1 MCGIAGYVSENKIES
16 AVLKAMTERI
26 AHRGPDGEGFFMDN
40 KCGLGHRRLAIID
53 LRTGDQPIYNEDKT
67 VVVVFNGEIYNFR
80 QLRQELE
87 EKGHRFQTQTDTE
100 VLVHGYEEWAGALT
114 EKLRGMY
121 AFAIWDAAEESLFL
135 ARDKWGIKPLYYYQ
149 TDHSLLFASEIKAF
163 LDHPD
168 FQRQLNEEILAAYLC
183 FNSVPTEETL
193 FKNVFRLEPG
203 HRMMYQAGKIT
214 IEKFFEL
221 DLMPFAEN
229 ANAAED
235 AKSANSID
243 EPIKTES
250 NTYDPEA
257 AARKIR
263 AAMEDSVKAH
273 GFADVEIGGFLSSG
287 IDSSYLVSLAKP
299 DKTFTV
305 GYDDPKYDEISYAKD
320 LTEKLHIKN
329 FSRTITKEDYIKAFP
344 DIIYHMDEPLA
355 DPSAIALY
363 FVAETA
369 ARQVKV
375 VTSGEGADEL
385 FGGYLTYREEID
397 QQGYMKI
404 PFPLR
409 RAASAIA
416 GLFPEFPGRNF
427 IYRRGKRL
435 EEYYI
440 GLGRVFEDK
449 EAVSILKNKMQITT
463 REILK
468 PYYKAHAKDSNLVKR
483 QIIDYYFW
491 LVRDFLHAV
500 DRNTMMFGLEARTP
514 FLDDAVYDVAR
525 TLPQEAKINKTTTK
539 PALRLAASE
548 VIPNEAY
555 KKKKLGFPVPLREWI
570 REEDMYKEIKK
581 AFNSPAAERFFE
593 IPKINRLLEQHKNGK
608 KDCYKKVW
616 TIYTFLVWYERFFN
630 E

>member
-1 MCGIAGYVSENKIES
+1 MCGIAGYVSENKIEP

-26 AHRGPDGEGFFMDN
+26 AHRGPDGEGFFVDD

-53 LRTGDQPIYNEDKT
+53 LKTGDQPIYNEDKT
-67 VVVVFNGEIYNFR
+67 IVVVFNGEIYNF
-80 QLRQELE
+80 QTLRQELE

-100 VLVHGYEEWAGALT
+100 VLVHGYEEWGGALT

-121 AFAIWDAAEESLFL
+121 AFAIWDTVKESLFL

-168 FQRQLNEEILAAYLC
+168 FQKQLNEEILAAYLC

-221 DLMPFAEN
+221 DLDD
-229 ANAAED
+229 AA
-235 AKSANSID
+235 ASK
-243 EPIKTES
+243 
-250 NTYDPEA
+250 TYDPETA
-257 AARKIR
+257 AQKIR

-320 LTEKLHIKN
+320 LAEKLQIKN

-344 DIIYHMDEPLA
+344 DIVYHMDEPLA

-369 ARQVKV
+369 AKQVKV

-427 IYRRGKRL
+427 IYRRGKKL

-449 EAVSILKNKMQITT
+449 EAVSILKNKTQIST

-468 PYYKAHAKDSNLVKR
+468 PYYKAHAKDANLVKR

-514 FLDDAVYDVAR
+514 FLDDAVYSVAR

-539 PALRLAASE
+539 PALRLAASK

-570 REEDMYKEIKK
+570 REEDLYQEIKR
-581 AFNSPAAERFFE
+581 AFNSPAAAHFFDVS
-593 IPKINRLLEQHKNGK
+593 KINRLLEQHKSGK

-616 TIYTFLVWYERFFN
+616 TIYTFLVWYEQFF

>member
-1 MCGIAGYVSENKIES
+1 MCGIAGYVSENKIEP

-26 AHRGPDGEGFFMDN
+26 AHRGPDGEGFFVDD

-53 LRTGDQPIYNEDKT
+53 LKTGDQPIYNEDKT
-67 VVVVFNGEIYNFR
+67 IVVVFNGEIYNF
-80 QLRQELE
+80 QTLRQELE
-87 EKGHRFQTQTDTE
+87 KKGHRFQTQTDTE
-100 VLVHGYEEWAGALT
+100 VLVHGYEEWGGALT

-121 AFAIWDAAEESLFL
+121 AFAIWDTVKESLFL

-168 FQRQLNEEILAAYLC
+168 FQKQLNEEILAAYLC

-203 HRMMYQAGKIT
+203 HRMMYRAGKIT

-221 DLMPFAEN
+221 DLDD
-229 ANAAED
+229 AA
-235 AKSANSID
+235 AGK
-243 EPIKTES
+243 
-250 NTYDPEA
+250 TYDPEA
-257 AARKIR
+257 AAQEIR

-320 LTEKLHIKN
+320 LAEKLRIKN

-344 DIIYHMDEPLA
+344 DIVYHMDEPLA

-369 ARQVKV
+369 AKQVKV

-409 RAASAIA
+409 RAASAVA

-427 IYRRGKRL
+427 IYRRGKKL

-449 EAVSILKNKMQITT
+449 EAVSILKNKTQIST

-539 PALRLAASE
+539 PALRLAASK

-570 REEDMYKEIKK
+570 REEDLYKEIKR
-581 AFNSPAAERFFE
+581 AFNSPAAARFFDVS
-593 IPKINRLLEQHKNGK
+593 KINRLLEQHKSGK

-616 TIYTFLVWYERFFN
+616 TIYTFLVWYEQFFA

>member
-1 MCGIAGYVSENKIES
+1 MCGIAGYVSENKIEP

-26 AHRGPDGEGFFMDN
+26 AHRGPDGEGFFVDD

-53 LRTGDQPIYNEDKT
+53 LKTGDQPIYNEDKT
-67 VVVVFNGEIYNFR
+67 IVVVFNGEIYNF
-80 QLRQELE
+80 QTLRQELE

-100 VLVHGYEEWAGALT
+100 VLVHGYEEWGGALT

-121 AFAIWDAAEESLFL
+121 AFAIWDTVKESLFL

-168 FQRQLNEEILAAYLC
+168 FQKQLNEEILAAYLC

-221 DLMPFAEN
+221 DLDD
-229 ANAAED
+229 AA
-235 AKSANSID
+235 ASK
-243 EPIKTES
+243 
-250 NTYDPEA
+250 TYDPETA
-257 AARKIR
+257 AQEIR
-263 AAMEDSVKAH
+263 AAMEDSVEAH

-320 LTEKLHIKN
+320 LAEKLQIKN

-344 DIIYHMDEPLA
+344 DIVYHMDEPLA

-369 ARQVKV
+369 AKQVKV

-427 IYRRGKRL
+427 IYRRGKKL

-449 EAVSILKNKMQITT
+449 EAVSILKNKTQIST

-514 FLDDAVYDVAR
+514 FLDDAVYSVAR

-539 PALRLAASE
+539 PALRLAASK

-570 REEDMYKEIKK
+570 REEDLYQEIKRT
-581 AFNSPAAERFFE
+581 FNSPAAAHFFDVS
-593 IPKINRLLEQHKNGK
+593 KINRLLEQHKSDK

-616 TIYTFLVWYERFFN
+616 TIYTFLIWYEQFF

>member
-1 MCGIAGYVSENKIES
+1 MCGIAGYVSENKIEP

-26 AHRGPDGEGFFMDN
+26 AHRGPDGEGFFVDDN
-40 KCGLGHRRLAIID
+40 CGLGHRRLAIID
-53 LRTGDQPIYNEDKT
+53 LKTGDQPIYNEDKT
-67 VVVVFNGEIYNFR
+67 IVVVFNGEIYNF
-80 QLRQELE
+80 QTLRQELE

-100 VLVHGYEEWAGALT
+100 VLVHGYEEWGGALT

-121 AFAIWDAAEESLFL
+121 AFAIWDTQKESLFL

-149 TDHSLLFASEIKAF
+149 TEHSLLFASEIKAF

-168 FQRQLNEEILAAYLC
+168 FQKQLNEEILAAYLC

-221 DLMPFAEN
+221 DLDD
-229 ANAAED
+229 AA
-235 AKSANSID
+235 ASK
-243 EPIKTES
+243 
-250 NTYDPEA
+250 TYDPEA
-257 AARKIR
+257 AAQEIR
-263 AAMEDSVKAH
+263 EAMEDSVKAH

-320 LTEKLHIKN
+320 LAEKLQIKN

-369 ARQVKV
+369 AKQVKV

-409 RAASAIA
+409 RAASVVA

-427 IYRRGKRL
+427 IYRRGRTL

-449 EAVSILKNKMQITT
+449 EAVSILKNKTQIST

-514 FLDDAVYDVAR
+514 FLDDAVYSVAR

-539 PALRLAASE
+539 PALRLAASK

-570 REEDMYKEIKK
+570 REEDLYKEIKR
-581 AFNSPAAERFFE
+581 AFNSPAAACFFDV
-593 IPKINRLLEQHKNGK
+593 PKINRLLEQHKSGK

-616 TIYTFLVWYERFFN
+616 TIYTFLVWYEQFFG

>member
-1 MCGIAGYVSENKIES
+1 MCGIAGYVSENKIEP

-26 AHRGPDGEGFFMDN
+26 AHRGPDGEGFFVDD

-53 LRTGDQPIYNEDKT
+53 LKTGDQPIYNEDKT
-67 VVVVFNGEIYNFR
+67 IVVVFNGEIYNF
-80 QLRQELE
+80 QTLRQELE
-87 EKGHRFQTQTDTE
+87 KKGHRFQTQTDTE
-100 VLVHGYEEWAGALT
+100 VLVHGYEEWGGALT

-121 AFAIWDAAEESLFL
+121 AFAIWDTVKESLFL

-168 FQRQLNEEILAAYLC
+168 FQKQLNEEILAAYLC

-203 HRMMYQAGKIT
+203 HRMMYRAGKIT

-221 DLMPFAEN
+221 DLDD
-229 ANAAED
+229 AA
-235 AKSANSID
+235 AGK
-243 EPIKTES
+243 
-250 NTYDPEA
+250 TYDPKA
-257 AARKIR
+257 AAQEIR

-320 LTEKLHIKN
+320 LAEKLQIKN

-344 DIIYHMDEPLA
+344 DIVYHMDEPLA

-369 ARQVKV
+369 AKQVKV

-409 RAASAIA
+409 RAASAVA

-427 IYRRGKRL
+427 IYRRGKTL

-449 EAVSILKNKMQITT
+449 EAVSILKNKTQISTQ
-463 REILK
+463 EVLK

-539 PALRLAASE
+539 PALRLAASK
-548 VIPNEAY
+548 VVPNEAY

-570 REEDMYKEIKK
+570 REEDLYKEIKK
-581 AFNSPAAERFFE
+581 AFNSPAAARFFDVS
-593 IPKINRLLEQHKNGK
+593 KINRLLEQHKSGK

-616 TIYTFLVWYERFFN
+616 TIYTFLVWYEQFFA

>member
-1 MCGIAGYVSENKIES
+1 MCGIAGYVSENKIEP

-26 AHRGPDGEGFFMDN
+26 AHRGPDGEGFFVDD

-53 LRTGDQPIYNEDKT
+53 LKTGDQPIYNEDKT
-67 VVVVFNGEIYNFR
+67 IVIAFNGEIYNF
-80 QLRQELE
+80 QTLRHELE
-87 EKGHRFQTQTDTE
+87 KKGHRFQTQTDTE
-100 VLVHGYEEWAGALT
+100 VLVHGYEEWGGALT

-121 AFAIWDAAEESLFL
+121 AFAIWDRKKQSLFL

-168 FQRQLNEEILAAYLC
+168 FQKQLNEEVLAAYLC

-203 HRMMYQAGKIT
+203 HRMMYQVGKIT

-221 DLMPFAEN
+221 DLDD
-229 ANAAED
+229 AA
-235 AKSANSID
+235 ASK
-243 EPIKTES
+243 
-250 NTYDPEA
+250 TYDPETTA
-257 AARKIR
+257 QEIR

-320 LTEKLHIKN
+320 LAEKLQIKN

-344 DIIYHMDEPLA
+344 DIVYHMDEPLA

-369 ARQVKV
+369 AKQVKV

-409 RAASAIA
+409 RAASAVA

-427 IYRRGKRL
+427 IYRRGKTL

-449 EAVSILKNKMQITT
+449 EAVSILRNKTQIST

-539 PALRLAASE
+539 PALRLAASK

-570 REEDMYKEIKK
+570 REEDLYKEIKK
-581 AFNSPAAERFFE
+581 AFNSPAAARFFDVS
-593 IPKINRLLEQHKNGK
+593 KINRLLEQHKSGK

-616 TIYTFLVWYERFFN
+616 TIYTFLVWYEQFFA

>member
-1 MCGIAGYVSENKIES
+1 MCGIAGYVSENKIEP

-26 AHRGPDGEGFFMDN
+26 AHRGPDGEGFFVDD

-53 LRTGDQPIYNEDKT
+53 LKTGDQPIYNEDKT
-67 VVVVFNGEIYNFR
+67 IVVVFNGEIYNF
-80 QLRQELE
+80 QTLRQELE

-100 VLVHGYEEWAGALT
+100 VLVHGYEEWGGALT

-121 AFAIWDAAEESLFL
+121 AFAIWDTVKESLFL

-168 FQRQLNEEILAAYLC
+168 FQKQLNEEILAAYLC

-221 DLMPFAEN
+221 DLDD
-229 ANAAED
+229 AA
-235 AKSANSID
+235 ASK
-243 EPIKTES
+243 
-250 NTYDPEA
+250 TYDPETA
-257 AARKIR
+257 AQEIR

-320 LTEKLHIKN
+320 LAEKLQIKN

-344 DIIYHMDEPLA
+344 DIVYHMDEPLA

-369 ARQVKV
+369 AKQVKV

-427 IYRRGKRL
+427 IYRRGKKL

-449 EAVSILKNKMQITT
+449 EAVSILKNKTQIST

-468 PYYKAHAKDSNLVKR
+468 PYYKAHAKDANLVKR

-514 FLDDAVYDVAR
+514 FLDDAVYSVAR

-539 PALRLAASE
+539 PALRLAASK

-570 REEDMYKEIKK
+570 REEDLYQEIKR
-581 AFNSPAAERFFE
+581 AFNSPAAAHFFDV
-593 IPKINRLLEQHKNGK
+593 PKINRLLEQHKSGR

-616 TIYTFLVWYERFFN
+616 TIYTFLVWYEQFF

>member
-1 MCGIAGYVSENKIES
+1 MCGIAGYVSENKIEP
-16 AVLKAMTERI
+16 AALKAMTERI
-26 AHRGPDGEGFFMDN
+26 AHRGPDGEGFFVDD

-53 LRTGDQPIYNEDKT
+53 LKTGDQPIYNEDKT
-67 VVVVFNGEIYNFR
+67 IVVVFNGEIYNF
-80 QLRQELE
+80 QTLRQELE

-100 VLVHGYEEWAGALT
+100 VLVHGYEEWGGVLT

-121 AFAIWDAAEESLFL
+121 AFAIWDTVKESLFL

-168 FQRQLNEEILAAYLC
+168 FQKQLNEEILAAYLC

-221 DLMPFAEN
+221 DLDD
-229 ANAAED
+229 AA
-235 AKSANSID
+235 ASK
-243 EPIKTES
+243 
-250 NTYDPEA
+250 TYDPEA
-257 AARKIR
+257 AAQEIR

-320 LTEKLHIKN
+320 LAEKLQIKN

-344 DIIYHMDEPLA
+344 DIVYHMDEPLA

-369 ARQVKV
+369 AKQVKV

-427 IYRRGKRL
+427 IYRRGKKL

-449 EAVSILKNKMQITT
+449 EAVSILKNKTQIST

-514 FLDDAVYDVAR
+514 FLDDAVYSVAR

-539 PALRLAASE
+539 PALRLAASK

-570 REEDMYKEIKK
+570 REEDLYQEIKR
-581 AFNSPAAERFFE
+581 AFNSPAAAHFFDVS
-593 IPKINRLLEQHKNGK
+593 KINRLLEQHKSGR

-616 TIYTFLVWYERFFN
+616 TIYTFLVWYEQFF

>member
-1 MCGIAGYVSENKIES
+1 MCGIAGYVSENKIEP

-26 AHRGPDGEGFFMDN
+26 AHRGPDGEGFFVDD

-53 LRTGDQPIYNEDKT
+53 LKTGDQPIYNEDKT
-67 VVVVFNGEIYNFR
+67 IVVVFNGEIYNF
-80 QLRQELE
+80 QTLRQELE

-100 VLVHGYEEWAGALT
+100 VLVHGYEEWGGALT

-121 AFAIWDAAEESLFL
+121 AFAIWDTVKESLFL

-168 FQRQLNEEILAAYLC
+168 FQKQLNEEILAAYLC
-183 FNSVPTEETL
+183 FNSVPTKETL

-221 DLMPFAEN
+221 DLDD
-229 ANAAED
+229 AA
-235 AKSANSID
+235 ASK
-243 EPIKTES
+243 
-250 NTYDPEA
+250 TYDPETA
-257 AARKIR
+257 AQQIR

-320 LTEKLHIKN
+320 LAEKLQIKN

-344 DIIYHMDEPLA
+344 DIVYHMDEPLA

-369 ARQVKV
+369 AKQVKV

-427 IYRRGKRL
+427 IYRRGKKL

-449 EAVSILKNKMQITT
+449 EAVSILKNKTQIST

-514 FLDDAVYDVAR
+514 FLDDAVYSVAR

-539 PALRLAASE
+539 PALRLAASK

-570 REEDMYKEIKK
+570 REEDLYKEIKR
-581 AFNSPAAERFFE
+581 AFNSPAAARFFDV
-593 IPKINRLLEQHKNGK
+593 PKINRLLEQHKSGR

-616 TIYTFLVWYERFFN
+616 TIYTFLVWYEQFF
-630 E
+630 EK